1 LYDATMCLSVHQS
14 RTICSFDIWAISL
27 PSVMKACLMP
37 THTPFWAML
46 SLSVEQHLPANTT
59 ASTIARSTITF
70 LVSPPLPSLSH
81 YTPSSSI
88 VIRLSIHYTHNTPT
102 TENDINIRNI
112 RYGCTPVPDR
122 DLPANMSPPTP
133 STSPSKLHW
142 LRSLAKRI
150 RKGFRKFRAQGLQT
164 EMPTITITHPT
175 NTHEEIEQPTSLI
188 HRKDW
193 PSPSYQQLCQWFTP
207 EFAKIL
213 YTRGFPPTVTPTTC
227 FCAFVIHE
235 AERFMDPYNIG
246 EFPRSIGDLR
256 ETLSL
261 IFTEVDVDTT
271 RLQIFT
277 EDRSSSLSFDCI
289 GKRYVRKRPLMIW
302 ISHIAETIIWGDDY
316 AEPPSTDILSV
327 VDDSVNRD
335 NFTPGIE
342 HLSRLQIR
350 SVQFQHG
357 TDGPPVA
364 DLAGNP
370 SERSN
375 KSIDTMQGVDSP
387 QEGESQTPPSPAPPG
402 PEDSSQPPLAS
413 PGPEGD
419 LQSSLAALRLEDD
432 SQQQSSDAVRQQ
444 STARPLSFGL
454 EDERLL
460 TRRQGPGDPASNHVT
475 DLVRRAARENE
486 ERNRQRQLLQQD
498 GEQEPEAPAP
508 NRFATAYHRFAGLGR
523 SAARRNG
530 ERYRQRQR
538 QAEEQQPESP
548 ALDRSSTT
556 ALYDG
561 SAIATA
567 YNRYAGLGQ
576 RAASRNEER
585 YRQEQEQA
593 EEQEANNQVR
603 RRRTPVWIQRV
614 GRWFRR
620 ITRPQ
625 NSTQGNPTGPS
636 ASTNTENRGEATR
649 NASVSSGPTDWASD
663 NDNETNTEVAGGVS
677 AESRAAD
684 NNADVA
690 ARDPETSAFE
700 ETTADNEASVAMN
713 ANHMLFNDPAF
724 WRDGVPRLGNPFVKH
739 TETSA
744 AGRPTDAGCTETSAA
759 ENTADDAANLIGT
772 STGEE
777 INTVSPHRSVLPH
790 TPSFVN
796 PPGSIGRHGLAFVFT
811 GNETGAAATAAEDAS
826 VEADTSANETTTGTA
841 VESAVNGADED
852 SESNTSFAL
861 REELEMTIEYII
873 RSDAPTTSDIAHVR
887 PVRVPDVKELTEGI
901 VHGEAASFLDDFNF
915 GLDSNPNANESATEE
930 PLEDSN
936 DDIDV
941 SSMGTLGRSESP
953 ANVNEDSTSRPPR
966 NPDDAEPPAQ
976 SPGPLPAPSNSAG
989 FRYGIMFEVNEGN
1002 REIATRFRARD
1013 NRGVGAADIEVQ
1025 RLHDNFGRA
1034 NEGTLGRPVEDS
1046 ANDVGPSVNESFPEA
1061 PTEMPADD
1069 VGSSVNDARPEA
1081 SLATGTQP
1089 GRSPCGRR
1097 YPPSLLAGRRGRA
1110 ASHPTEMPPDY
1121 MEPNFNYPELPIRQR
1136 PTTRFHENLG
1146 QHNSHVQRS
1155 SVVDN
1160 MRYVTNLQDANAPPI
1175 LPQQNSVPP
1184 PAQNQSTSQ
1193 TLLDRLRRL
1202 SIRRALK
1209 TVKHVYHQRGWKR

>member
-1 LYDATMCLSVHQS
+1 
-14 RTICSFDIWAISL
+14 
-27 PSVMKACLMP
+27 
-37 THTPFWAML
+37 
-46 SLSVEQHLPANTT
+46 
-59 ASTIARSTITF
+59 
-70 LVSPPLPSLSH
+70 
-81 YTPSSSI
+81 
-88 VIRLSIHYTHNTPT
+88 
-102 TENDINIRNI
+102 
-112 RYGCTPVPDR
+112 
-122 DLPANMSPPTP
+122 
-133 STSPSKLHW
+133 
-142 LRSLAKRI
+142 
-150 RKGFRKFRAQGLQT
+150 
-164 EMPTITITHPT
+164 
-175 NTHEEIEQPTSLI
+175 
-188 HRKDW
+188 
-193 PSPSYQQLCQWFTP
+193 
-207 EFAKIL
+207 
-213 YTRGFPPTVTPTTC
+213 
-227 FCAFVIHE
+227 
-235 AERFMDPYNIG
+235 
-246 EFPRSIGDLR
+246 
-256 ETLSL
+256 
-261 IFTEVDVDTT
+261 
-271 RLQIFT
+271 
-277 EDRSSSLSFDCI
+277 
-289 GKRYVRKRPLMIW
+289 
-302 ISHIAETIIWGDDY
+302 
-316 AEPPSTDILSV
+316 
-327 VDDSVNRD
+327 
-335 NFTPGIE
+335 
-342 HLSRLQIR
+342 
-350 SVQFQHG
+350 
-357 TDGPPVA
+357 
-364 DLAGNP
+364 
-370 SERSN
+370 
-375 KSIDTMQGVDSP
+375 
-387 QEGESQTPPSPAPPG
+387 
-402 PEDSSQPPLAS
+402 
-413 PGPEGD
+413 
-419 LQSSLAALRLEDD
+419 
-432 SQQQSSDAVRQQ
+432 
-444 STARPLSFGL
+444 LSFGL

-460 TRRQGPGDPASNHVT
+460 IRCQGPGDPASNHVT
-475 DLVRRAARENE
+475 DLVRRTARENE

-498 GEQEPEAPAP
+498 GEQEPEVPAP

-523 SAARRNG
+523 SAARRNA
-530 ERYRQRQR
+530 ERTRHRQQ
-538 QAEEQQPESP
+538 QAEIQEPE
-548 ALDRSSTT
+548 ASS
-556 ALYDG
+556 
-561 SAIATA
+561 SNRFATA
-567 YNRYAGLGQ
+567 YNRFAGLGQ
-576 RAASRNEER
+576 RAARRNEER

-625 NSTQGNPTGPS
+625 NSTQSNPTGPS
-636 ASTNTENRGEATR
+636 ASTNTENRGEAKR

-663 NDNETNTEVAGGVS
+663 NDHETNTEVAGGVS
-677 AESRAAD
+677 AESKAAD

-690 ARDPETSAFE
+690 ARDSEASVFE

-724 WRDGVPRLGNPFVKH
+724 WHDGVPRLDNPCVKH

-744 AGRPTDAGCTETSAA
+744 AGRPTDAGCTETSTA
-759 ENTADDAANLIGT
+759 ENTADNAANFIGT

-777 INTVSPHRSVLPH
+777 INTVSPHRSVQPH
-790 TPSFVN
+790 RPSFVN
-796 PPGSIGRHGLAFVFT
+796 PTGSIGRSGLAFVFT

-841 VESAVNGADED
+841 VESAVKGADED

-861 REELEMTIEYII
+861 REELEMTIDYII

-941 SSMGTLGRSESP
+941 SSTGTLGRSESP

-966 NPDDAEPPAQ
+966 NSDDAEPPAQ
-976 SPGPLPAPSNSAG
+976 NPGALPAPSNSAG
-989 FRYGIMFEVNEGN
+989 FRYGIMLEVNEGN

-1046 ANDVGPSVNESFPEA
+1046 ANDVGPSVN
-1061 PTEMPADD
+1061 
-1069 VGSSVNDARPEA
+1069 DARPEA

-1110 ASHPTEMPPDY
+1110 ASRPTEMPPDY

-1160 MRYVTNLQDANAPPI
+1160 MRYVTNLQDAHAPPILPPIRPPIRPPHNLPPI
-1175 LPQQNSVPP
+1175 LPQQNSVPSPAQNNSIPP
-1184 PAQNQSTSQ
+1184 PAQNQNTPQ

-1202 SIRRALK
+1202 SIRQALK
-1209 TVKHVYHQRGWKR
+1209 TMKHMYHQRGWKR

>member
-1 LYDATMCLSVHQS
+1 
-14 RTICSFDIWAISL
+14 
-27 PSVMKACLMP
+27 
-37 THTPFWAML
+37 
-46 SLSVEQHLPANTT
+46 
-59 ASTIARSTITF
+59 
-70 LVSPPLPSLSH
+70 
-81 YTPSSSI
+81 
-88 VIRLSIHYTHNTPT
+88 
-102 TENDINIRNI
+102 
-112 RYGCTPVPDR
+112 
-122 DLPANMSPPTP
+122 
-133 STSPSKLHW
+133 
-142 LRSLAKRI
+142 
-150 RKGFRKFRAQGLQT
+150 
-164 EMPTITITHPT
+164 
-175 NTHEEIEQPTSLI
+175 
-188 HRKDW
+188 
-193 PSPSYQQLCQWFTP
+193 
-207 EFAKIL
+207 
-213 YTRGFPPTVTPTTC
+213 
-227 FCAFVIHE
+227 
-235 AERFMDPYNIG
+235 MDPYNIG

-261 IFTEVDVDTT
+261 IFAEVDVDTT

-402 PEDSSQPPLAS
+402 PEDSSQPPLTSPGPDDNSQPLLGQPNSEDGSATLVAPS
-413 PGPEGD
+413 APEDGSQHLLAPPGPEGD

-432 SQQQSSDAVRQQ
+432 SQQQSSDAVRKQ

-454 EDERLL
+454 DDERLL
-460 TRRQGPGDPASNHVT
+460 TRRQAPGDPASNHVT

-523 SAARRNG
+523 SAARRNA
-530 ERYRQRQR
+530 ERTRHRQR
-538 QAEEQQPESP
+538 QAEIQEPEAP
-548 ALDRSSTT
+548 SS
-556 ALYDG
+556 
-561 SAIATA
+561 SRFATA
-567 YNRYAGLGQ
+567 YTRFAGLGQ
-576 RAASRNEER
+576 RAARRNEER

-625 NSTQGNPTGPS
+625 NSTQSNPTGPS

-690 ARDPETSAFE
+690 ARDPEASAFE

-796 PPGSIGRHGLAFVFT
+796 PTGSIGRYGLAFVFT

-873 RSDAPTTSDIAHVR
+873 RSNAPITSDIAHVR
-887 PVRVPDVKELTEGI
+887 PVSVPDVKELTEGI

-941 SSMGTLGRSESP
+941 SSTGTLGRSESP

-976 SPGPLPAPSNSAG
+976 NPGALPAPSNSAG

-1025 RLHDNFGRA
+1025 RLHANFGRA
-1034 NEGTLGRPVEDS
+1034 NEGTLGRPVENS

-1069 VGSSVNDARPEA
+1069 VGPSVNDARPEA

-1110 ASHPTEMPPDY
+1110 ASRPTEMPPDY

-1146 QHNSHVQRS
+1146 QHNSHVQLS
-1155 SVVDN
+1155 SLVDN

-1184 PAQNQSTSQ
+1184 PAQNQSTPQ

-1209 TVKHVYHQRGWKR
+1209 TMKHVYHQRGWKR